1 MRQNRKIKSGTTAL
15 SVMVAAICMALA
27 GGWAW
32 AANPAVAAADASH
45 LAKVAEAHEPADYA
59 AGTGPAAIAVGDYN
73 EDGIPD
79 MAVANSNLF
88 TNGKSSVSIL
98 LGKGDGTFRAAVNYA
113 AGNTPRSVAA
123 ADFNGDGHLDL
134 AVANQGS
141 NNVSI
146 LLGNGD
152 GTFAAPL
159 SLRVPGAF
167 FVAAGDFNGDGKLD
181 LAIASFGEQLE
192 RGVISIALGNGDGT
206 FQKPVF
212 YQLGTSTK
220 RTHMIAV
227 ADLNHDGHL
236 DLVVANAGVLL
247 YPGDVTVLLGNGDG
261 TFGQPAIYSAGQ
273 DPFSVAL
280 GDYNDDGKL
289 DLAVADESVNQLS
302 ILPGN
307 GDGTFG
313 APTAFATGTLPFSV
327 AAADFN
333 GDGKLDLVTANE
345 NSNDATVLL
354 GRGDGTFGAPIS
366 VPADQ
371 APQFVAVADFN
382 GDGAPD
388 IAVANLT
395 SNDVTVVL
403 NHRRR

>member
-1 MRQNRKIKSGTTAL
+1 MAGNRRFASNA
-15 SVMVAAICMALA
+15 VMFSLVVAGMIVTLA
-27 GGWAW
+27 GAW
-32 AANPAVAAADASH
+32 ASAAKPAVADANARRVSNVAA
-45 LAKVAEAHEPADYA
+45 AHEPVNYA
-59 AGTGPAAIAVGDYN
+59 SGTGPASITVGDFN

-88 TNGKSSVSIL
+88 QNGKSSVSIL
-98 LGKGDGTFRAAVNYA
+98 LGKSNGTFRAAVNYA
-113 AGNTPRSVAA
+113 AGATPRSVVA

-152 GTFAAPL
+152 GTFAAPMNL
-159 SLRVPGAF
+159 HVPGAF
-167 FVAAGDFNGDGKLD
+167 FVATGDFNGDGKLD
-181 LAIASFGEQLE
+181 LAVASFGEKLE

-212 YQLGTSTK
+212 YELGTGTK

-227 ADLNHDGHL
+227 ADLNNDGQL

-247 YPGDVTVLLGNGDG
+247 YPGDVTVLMGNGDG
-261 TFGQPAIYSAGQ
+261 TFGTPAIYPAGQ

-280 GDYNDDGKL
+280 GDYNGDGKL
-289 DLAVADESVNQLS
+289 DLAVADESVDQVS
-302 ILPGN
+302 ILAGN

-313 APTAFATGTLPFSV
+313 PPTAFATGTLPFSV

-345 NSNDATVLL
+345 NSNDATILP

-366 VPADQ
+366 VPAEQ
-371 APQFVAVADFN
+371 APQFVALADFN
-382 GDGAPD
+382 SDGAPD

-403 NHRRR
+403 NPRRR

>member
-1 MRQNRKIKSGTTAL
+1 MRNRRIASRAVVSGVVLGGILAAL
-15 SVMVAAICMALA
+15 V
-27 GGWAW
+27 GAW
-32 AANPAVAAADASH
+32 ASAAKPTGAGADARH
-45 LAKVAEAHEPADYA
+45 FAKVADAREPANYA
-59 AGTGPAAIAVGDYN
+59 AGTGPAAIAVGDFN
-73 EDGIPD
+73 EDGVPD

-88 TNGKSSVSIL
+88 QNGKSSVSIL
-98 LGKGDGTFRAAVNYA
+98 LGNGDGTFRAAVNYA
-113 AGNTPRSVAA
+113 AGATPRSVAA

-152 GTFAAPL
+152 GTFAAPMNL
-159 SLRVPGAF
+159 HVPGAF
-167 FVAAGDFNGDGKLD
+167 FVATGDFNGDGKVD
-181 LAIASFGEQLE
+181 LAVASFGEKLE

-212 YQLGTSTK
+212 YELGTSTK

-227 ADLNHDGHL
+227 ADLNNDGRL
-236 DLVVANAGVLL
+236 DLVVANAGVLF

-261 TFGQPAIYSAGQ
+261 TFGTPAIYSAGQ

-280 GDYNDDGKL
+280 GDYNGDGKL
-289 DLAVADESVNQLS
+289 DLAVADESVSQVS
-302 ILPGN
+302 ILAGN

-345 NSNDATVLL
+345 NSNDATLL
-354 GRGDGTFGAPIS
+354 PGRGDGTFGAPIS

-371 APQFVAVADFN
+371 APQFVTVADFN
-382 GDGAPD
+382 GDAAPD

-395 SNDVTVVL
+395 SNDVTLVL
-403 NHRRR
+403 NPRRR